1 MRQESQAITRGV
13 AFDRAWRLPGWNF
26 RMPSL
31 PIAVLFLVVGFL
43 VLTPLLLMILNSFQ
57 TARPGQPI
65 VWGLDGWIKAF
76 STPGI
81 IKAMTNTFTLGI
93 TRQAI
98 ALALGCF
105 FAWLIARTDLPM
117 KGLLEFFFWIAFFLP
132 ALPETMGWIL
142 LLDPKYGLLNQAFL
156 SLGIFSQAPFNIYS
170 FWGIV
175 WAHLGGTVSIKVMLL
190 TPAFRN
196 LDAALEESSRIS
208 GASGWRTFFRIV
220 VPVMMPA
227 ILVTTILGI
236 IRSLEAF
243 EIELVLGTPIGLQV
257 YSTKIHELV
266 TWEPPQFAPAMALS
280 TVFLGILLLMVALQ
294 RRYIANKSYATL
306 NGRGF
311 STRPTH
317 LGRWRYPAFGLVLA
331 FALIVTVVPTVLLVS
346 GTFMKLFGFFNIPDP
361 WTFDNWRATLG
372 DPVLLR
378 SVWNTLAIG
387 LGSGVIGVLFY
398 SLIAYVV
405 VKTRHRGRWLLD
417 FLSWLPWSIP
427 GILLGVALLWTF
439 LQTKIFLPIYGTIY
453 LLMIAMVIKSM
464 PFGTQ
469 MIKSVLLQLG
479 QDLEEASK
487 VCGGTWLDTFRRV
500 VLPLTMP
507 ALITVGLVGFI
518 SAARDI
524 STVVLLGSGQSRT
537 LSLLMLDF
545 AAGAEFE
552 KATVV
557 AVIIVA
563 LVVGAALFA
572 RALGGQVGVRE

>member
-1 MRQESQAITRGV
+1 MDEKSQTLNGTLT
-13 AFDRAWRLPGWNF
+13 FEKLSLPRLRSF
-26 RMPSL
+26 HIPSL
-31 PIAVLFLVVGFL
+31 PMAGLLLVVGFL
-43 VLTPLLLMILNSFQ
+43 VLTPLALMILNSFQ
-57 TARPGQPI
+57 IARPGQPI
-65 VWGLDGWIKAF
+65 VWGMEGWVKAF
-76 STPGI
+76 TTPGI
-81 IKAMTNTFTLGI
+81 VKAMTNTFTLAI

-98 ALALGCF
+98 ALVLGCF
-105 FAWLIARTDLPM
+105 FAWLIARTDIPM
-117 KGLLEFFFWIAFFLP
+117 KGFLEFFFWLSFFLP
-132 ALPETMGWIL
+132 ALPEAMGWIL
-142 LLDPKYGLLNQAFL
+142 LLDPKYGLLNQGL
-156 SLGIFSQAPFNIYS
+156 MSLGVVSQPLFNIYS

-175 WAHLGGTVSIKVMLL
+175 WAHLGGSVSVKVMLL

-208 GASGWRTFFRIV
+208 GASGWHTFFRII

-243 EIELVLGTPIGLQV
+243 EIELLLGTPIGLQV

-280 TVFLGILLLMVALQ
+280 TIFLGLLLLMVALQ
-294 RRYIANKSYATL
+294 RRYIGKRIYATIT
-306 NGRGF
+306 GRGF
-311 STRPTH
+311 SIRSTH
-317 LGRWRYPAFGLVLA
+317 LGRWRMPAFALVLA
-331 FALIVTVVPTVLLVS
+331 FALFVTLVPTVLLLT

-361 WTFDNWRATLG
+361 WTLENWRATLN
-372 DPVLLR
+372 DPVLMR
-378 SVWNTLAIG
+378 SLWNTLAIG

-405 VKTRHRGRWLLD
+405 VRTRHRGRWLLD

-479 QDLEEASK
+479 NDLEEASK
-487 VCGGTWLDTFRRV
+487 VCGGSWLDTFRRV
-500 VLPLTMP
+500 ILPLTMP

-524 STVVLLGSGQSRT
+524 STVVLLGSGKSRT

-557 AVIIVA
+557 AVMVVGLVVIAA
-563 LVVGAALFA
+563 LVA